1 MLRTTSEQKG
11 FSSFFFF
18 FFEWLSGTHLDE
30 VPPPPG
36 IDPRAPPKVQ
46 PTPAF
51 DRLVVDPLAHPC
63 GKTALARDRTRD

>member
-1 MLRTTSEQKG
+1 MDI
-11 FSSFFFF
+11 
-18 FFEWLSGTHLDE
+18 GTHLDE

-63 GKTALARDRTRD
+63 GKTALARDRTRDQRVKPSHLHPAELGFIGI